1 MKQKL
6 SITVEEVIIQSSKDF
21 SLEDKIDF
29 YAINGVNYKNNI
41 YTIDLS
47 KTLLPSKT
55 QDEHAEHRKSARDGF
70 YTPTYPEFHAIISTL
85 EKNKDNIKYQSQI
98 EQLRQ
103 FIKRSALEKW
113 LMMLTRIRYNPT
125 GDDIVI
131 HNYKQKDEYSIKSDN
146 FTGPDGYVP
155 NASNAEKPLQ
165 SLLDTSENVNEIN
178 QIYKWLTDGDA
189 YIYRLN
195 SRPENR
201 DERVAGFYAGSDG
214 ADFDCYG
221 YPQYSSASLGV
232 RFASQ
237 TRVKK

>member
-21 SLEDKIDF
+21 SLEDKTDF
-29 YAINGVNYKNNI
+29 WEINGVDCKDGIYKV
-41 YTIDLS
+41 DFS
-47 KTLLPSKT
+47 KQLLPSKT
-55 QDEHAEHRKSARDGF
+55 QDEHAGHRKSAKDEF
-70 YTPTYPEFHAIISTL
+70 YIPTYPEFHAIISAL
-85 EKNKDNIKYQSQI
+85 EKNKDNMQYQSQI

-131 HNYKQKDEYSIKSDN
+131 HNYKQTDEYSIKSDN
-146 FTGPDGYVP
+146 FTGPDGYVLK
-155 NASNAEKPLQ
+155 ASNAEKPLQ

-214 ADFDCYG
+214 ADFNG
-221 YPQYSSASLGV
+221 WVPQDSDASLGV